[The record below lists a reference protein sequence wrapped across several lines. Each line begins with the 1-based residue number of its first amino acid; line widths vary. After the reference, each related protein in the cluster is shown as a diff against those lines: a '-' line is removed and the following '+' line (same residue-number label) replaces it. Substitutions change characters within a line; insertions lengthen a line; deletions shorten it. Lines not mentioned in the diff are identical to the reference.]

1 MRIKHHR
8 IPIYKKFLTLI
19 ESSDV
24 DKVNA
29 YFEKIGCDWE
39 REQIYAHMVVH
50 NRKIKGIKYRCI
62 YVVLNRKNI
71 DKLTHGVIAHECTH
85 VADEIFHRMGE
96 ERADEC
102 YAYLVEYLVDVVC
115 EFLNL
120 DNEI

>member
-1 MRIKHHR
+1 MKIKHYR

-19 ESSDV
+19 GSSDV
-24 DKVNA
+24 NEVNA

-50 NRKIKGIKYRCI
+50 HRRIKGIKYRCL
-62 YVVLNRKNI
+62 YVVLNRKNT
-71 DKLTHGVIAHECTH
+71 DRLTHGVIAHECTH
-85 VADEIFHRMGE
+85 VADEIFHRIGE

-102 YAYLVEYLVDVVC
+102 YAYLVEYLVNTVC
-115 EFLNL
+115 SFLNL